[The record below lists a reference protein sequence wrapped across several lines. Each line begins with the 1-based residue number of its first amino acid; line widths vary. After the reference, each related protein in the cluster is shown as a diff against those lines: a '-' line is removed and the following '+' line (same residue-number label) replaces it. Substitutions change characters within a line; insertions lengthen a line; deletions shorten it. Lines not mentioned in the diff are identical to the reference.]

1 MIKDFNQFDDGAIV
15 QADVCVIGA
24 GAAGITLA
32 KEFLGSNRTVLI
44 LESGGF
50 EADSTLISV

>member
-50 EADSTLISV
+50 EADLAHS